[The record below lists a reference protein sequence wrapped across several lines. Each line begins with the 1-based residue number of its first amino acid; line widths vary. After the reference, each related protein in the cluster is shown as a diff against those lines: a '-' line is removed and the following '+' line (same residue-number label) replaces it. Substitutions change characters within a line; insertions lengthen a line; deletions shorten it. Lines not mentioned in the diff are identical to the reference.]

1 MQKKM
6 QLLLILT
13 LIMTCVILTGCS
25 RTEKKAENPQPTAN
39 AQPVVATPA
48 PVEEQKAQAN
58 LKAIDLHGKWHGE
71 GNGITF
77 DLYLHWDEGYF
88 RGNHQISRKFGS
100 SVRFDSTISPK
111 DITITG
117 KFTNKLPQ
125 TIAWKSMRNGNGTAE
140 VTLLDQNVLQWRTL
154 TKNGEHYF
162 PDEMILKRQ

>member
-1 MQKKM
+1 MKKY
-6 QLLLILT
+6 QLMLLVALT
-13 LIMTCVILTGCS
+13 VISLFLLGCS
-25 RTEKKAENPQPTAN
+25 REEKKAEAPPQMAN
-39 AQPVVATPA
+39 QQVAVA
-48 PVEEQKAQAN
+48 PVQVAPMN
-58 LKAIDLHGKWHGE
+58 LKATDLHGKWHGE

-88 RGNHQISRKFGS
+88 RGNHQISRKVGS
-100 SVRFDSTISPK
+100 SVRFDSTTK

-140 VTLLDQNVLQWRTL
+140 VTLLEQNVLQWKTL
-154 TKNGEHYF
+154 TKNGDHYF

>member
-1 MQKKM
+1 MKKY
-6 QLLLILT
+6 QLMLLVALT
-13 LIMTCVILTGCS
+13 VISLFLLGCS
-25 RTEKKAENPQPTAN
+25 REEKKAEAPQQMAT
-39 AQPVVATPA
+39 QQVAAA
-48 PVEEQKAQAN
+48 PVQVAPMN
-58 LKAIDLHGKWHGE
+58 LKATDLHGKWHGE

-88 RGNHQISRKFGS
+88 RGNHQISRKVGS
-100 SVRFDSTISPK
+100 SVRFDSTTK

-140 VTLLDQNVLQWRTL
+140 VTLLGQNVLQWKTL
-154 TKNGEHYF
+154 TKNGDHYF